1 MAPESELERIVFR
14 WCVIAL
20 IAVTALYLVETY
32 VTAGPVGVGQIASS
46 TALSLFVIGKFVIF
60 TGLKQG
66 QLSVWSLALLVF
78 LMDMGFAFALA
89 SGIRGLE
96 RTQWIGEWLRR
107 ARGRALEV
115 LSTYPGLKRM
125 AFFGVVAFVLLPV
138 AGTGA
143 ITGSFVARVLGLSR
157 LSGIGAIALA
167 SAWTTLSFALLA
179 TFIGERAEL
188 LLKNPLI
195 VGVSTA
201 CFLVLAWVL
210 YQHLLRR
217 LRT

>member
-1 MAPESELERIVFR
+1 MVPESELERIVFR
-14 WCVIAL
+14 WCVVTL
-20 IAVTALYLVETY
+20 IAVAVLYLVETY
-32 VTAGPVGVGQIASS
+32 VTAGPAGIAQLASYAS
-46 TALSLFVIGKFVIF
+46 FSLFLAGKFVIF
-60 TGLKQG
+60 YGLKQG
-66 QLSVWSLALLVF
+66 ELPVWSIALLMF

-96 RTQWIGEWLRR
+96 RTRWIGDWLRR

-115 LSTYPGLKRM
+115 LTTYPGLKRM

-157 LSGIGAIALA
+157 LSGIGAVALA
-167 SAWTTLSFALLA
+167 SAWTTLSFAFLA
-179 TFIGERAEL
+179 TFIGDRAEV
-188 LLKNPLI
+188 LLKNPLL

-201 CFLVLAWVL
+201 CFLVVGWLL
-210 YQHLLRR
+210 YQQLLRK

>member
-1 MAPESELERIVFR
+1 VAPESELERIAFR

-20 IAVTALYLVETY
+20 LAVSALYLVETY
-32 VTAGPVGVGQIASS
+32 VTAGAVGVGQIASS
-46 TALSLFVIGKFVIF
+46 AAFSLFFIGKFVIF
-60 TGLKQG
+60 AGLKQG
-66 QLSVWSLALLVF
+66 QLPVWSLALLVF

-115 LSTYPGLKRM
+115 LAAYPGLKRM

-157 LSGIGAIALA
+157 LSGIAAIAVA
-167 SAWTTLSFALLA
+167 SAWTTLSFAFLA

-188 LLKNPLI
+188 LLRNPLL
-195 VGVSTA
+195 VGVSIA
-201 CFLVLAWVL
+201 GFLVVGWVL
-210 YQHLLRR
+210 YQHLLRK